1 MFDIGFSE
9 ILLIAVMGLM
19 VLGPERLPGAVRN
32 TSLWVGRLRRSFNT
46 LRTEIEREVGID
58 DIQHQ
63 LRNEVIPDSMKE
75 TREQVRQQFLDI
87 QNSIS
92 GLDKAPI
99 SNLDS
104 GGDTYSSNETEEP
117 QKLHPPQ

>member
-19 VLGPERLPGAVRN
+19 ILGPERLPGAVRN
-32 TSLWVGRLRRSFNT
+32 TSLWVGRLRRSFNA
-46 LRTEIEREVGID
+46 LRTEIEREVGVD

-63 LRNEVIPDSMKE
+63 LRSEAIPDSLKE

-92 GLDKAPI
+92 TLDKTPI
-99 SNLDS
+99 SDLGS
-104 GGDTYSSNETEEP
+104 GGDTYSFSETEEP
-117 QKLHPPQ
+117 QKLNPPQ

>member
-9 ILLIAVMGLM
+9 ILIIAVMGLM
-19 VLGPERLPGAVRN
+19 VLGPERLPSAIRN

-46 LRTEIEREVGID
+46 LRTEIEREVGVD
-58 DIQHQ
+58 DIRYQ
-63 LRNEVIPDSMKE
+63 LRSEAIPDSLKE

-92 GLDKAPI
+92 TLDKTPI
-99 SNLDS
+99 SDLGS
-104 GGDTYSSNETEEP
+104 GGDTYSFSETEEP
-117 QKLHPPQ
+117 QKLNPPQ